1 MFYTSAMKNLTIK
14 AMRKKPAWFGILALT
29 ATLSCGN
36 AFAAVIYSQTFT
48 GGTGALA
55 GTTSTTGGGTWAGT
69 NIINLNGITTGADG
83 AVSLAFTPQSGFV
96 YDITATIN
104 VTAANDS
111 WLGVGFLEN
120 NDAYGFLGS
129 PKTPTALRT
138 GGWQTWAGPG
148 ANYTQTSNDVL
159 IRLDTTAS
167 QWTASMYQG
176 GTQMGSTYTY
186 TSGNPTINYVGF
198 VTEGTAVGSVSAFQL
213 TAVPEPTAALLGTL
227 GMLALLR
234 RRRA

>member
-1 MFYTSAMKNLTIK
+1 MKNLTIK
-14 AMRKKPAWFGILALT
+14 AMRNKPAWFGILAIT

-69 NIINLNGITTGADG
+69 NIINLNGITTGAG
-83 AVSLAFTPQSGFV
+83 GSISLAFTPQSGFV
-96 YDITATIN
+96 YDLTATIN

-120 NDAYGFLGS
+120 NDAYGFFGS

-138 GGWQTWAGPG
+138 DRWQTWAGPG

>member
-1 MFYTSAMKNLTIK
+1 MKNSTIN
-14 AMRKKPAWFGILALT
+14 AIGKKPALFGILALT

-48 GGTGALA
+48 GGAVTLA
-55 GTTSTTGGGTWAGT
+55 GTTTTTGGGTWTGAGA
-69 NIINLNGITTGADG
+69 NIINLDGNTTAGAGG
-83 AVSLAFTPQSGFV
+83 AVSLAFTPQNGFV
-96 YDITATIN
+96 YDLTATIN
-104 VTAANDS
+104 VTAANGS

-167 QWTASMYQG
+167 QWTATFFQG
-176 GTQMGSTYTY
+176 GDLMGDTYTY
-186 TSGNPTINYVGF
+186 TTNPTITRVGF
-198 VTEGTAVGSVSAFQL
+198 VSEGTAVGSVSAFQL

>member
-1 MFYTSAMKNLTIK
+1 MKNLTIK
-14 AMRKKPAWFGILALT
+14 AMRKKPALFGILAIT

-48 GGTGALA
+48 GGATSIV
-55 GTTSTTGGGTWAGT
+55 GTTSTTGGGTWVGA
-69 NIINLNGITTGADG
+69 NIINLDGNTTGVDG

-96 YDITATIN
+96 YDLTATIN
-104 VTAANDS
+104 VTAANAS
-111 WLGVGFLEN
+111 WLGVGFLETN
-120 NDAYGFLGS
+120 ATYGFFGS
-129 PKTPTALRT
+129 PTTPTALRT

-159 IRLDTTAS
+159 VRLDTTGAL
-167 QWTASMYQG
+167 WTVAMYQG
-176 GTQMGSTYTY
+176 GVQIGNTHTYST
-186 TSGNPTINYVGF
+186 NPSINYFGF
-198 VTEGTAVGSVSAFQL
+198 VSEGTAVGNVSAFQL

>member
-1 MFYTSAMKNLTIK
+1 MKNLTIK

-55 GTTSTTGGGTWAGT
+55 GTTSTTGGGTWTGA
-69 NIINLNGITTGADG
+69 NIINLNGNTTGVDG

-96 YDITATIN
+96 YELTATIN
-104 VTAANDS
+104 VTGANGT
-111 WLGVGFLEN
+111 WLGVGFLETN
-120 NDAYGFLGS
+120 SLYGFFGA
-129 PKTPTALRT
+129 KTTPTALRT
-138 GGWQTWAGPG
+138 ADWQIWPQAFN
-148 ANYTQTSNDVL
+148 ANVLTSNEVL
-159 IRLDTTAS
+159 VRLDTTEAL
-167 QWTASMYQG
+167 WKTAMYQG
-176 GTQMGSTYTY
+176 GDQIGSTYTY
-186 TSGNPTINYVGF
+186 MDGNPTINYVGF
-198 VTEGTAVGSVSAFQL
+198 VSTGDAVRNVSAFQL

>member
-1 MFYTSAMKNLTIK
+1 MKNLTIK

-55 GTTSTTGGGTWAGT
+55 GTTSTTGGGTWTGA
-69 NIINLNGITTGADG
+69 NIINLNGNTTGVDG
-83 AVSLAFTPQSGFV
+83 AVSLAFTPQNGFV
-96 YDITATIN
+96 YDLTATIN
-104 VTAANDS
+104 VTAANGS

-167 QWTASMYQG
+167 QWTATFFQG
-176 GTQMGSTYTY
+176 GVQMDSTFTYT
-186 TSGNPTINYVGF
+186 TNPTITRVGF
-198 VTEGTAVGSVSAFQL
+198 VSEGPAVGSVSAFQL

-227 GMLALLR
+227 GMRALLR